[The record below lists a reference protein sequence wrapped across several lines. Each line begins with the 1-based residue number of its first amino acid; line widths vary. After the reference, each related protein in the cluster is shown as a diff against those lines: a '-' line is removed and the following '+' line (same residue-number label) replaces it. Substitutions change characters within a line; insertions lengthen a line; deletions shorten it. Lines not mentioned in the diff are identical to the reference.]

1 MRSRKLETLTPGMT
15 ESPQEHQQ
23 RAKVMENQLALSAI
37 KESAIIG
44 RPKVNVDCV
53 DACSFRHDAKKRG
66 ASSRSSSPAPKSQ
79 MNKDGKSFSK
89 RKIRPKD
96 TVPRRKGARDRADMS
111 FLVTARIHRVTC
123 GIFQCAKVTSR
134 IPGFKHGEKCSL
146 LNKEADHPSRPKKGG
161 GKGQVAIVRNAK
173 NWGCKCL
180 TNWLRYHVSV

>member
-1 MRSRKLETLTPGMT
+1 MVQKILDEKSKARNFDARNDRVATGAP
-15 ESPQEHQQ
+15 
-23 RAKVMENQLALSAI
+23 AKSKGNGKSVSAERNQGECHHWKAKGKCS
-37 KESAIIG
+37 
-44 RPKVNVDCV
+44 CV

-134 IPGFKHGEKCSL
+134 IQAS
-146 LNKEADHPSRPKKGG
+146 NMARS
-161 GKGQVAIVRNAK
+161 VR
-173 NWGCKCL
+173 C
-180 TNWLRYHVSV
+180 